1 MEGIHRRLVWTT
13 ILLVVPSMC
22 SSFVGPVLLFPTIS
36 TISRPSASCSSS
48 PYASSIASRRTTST
62 QLDAANKKKL
72 HIAVVGGG
80 PSGLLLTHL
89 LLLPNENDPA
99 NPQKE
104 SNMNDISVT
113 LLEGREDPR
122 KKGSSSIEQRAY
134 ALGLGIR
141 GRTAIRQVDEGL
153 WQTVKERGFESQ
165 RFQLHIAGLVIPLR
179 SEKDNADET
188 LEPSLIIYQSELC
201 AGLTN
206 ELERRHGTSGR
217 LRMKHG
223 TRVTRC
229 DLNDMKITTENGEV
243 VTEERYDLILG
254 CDGVNSV
261 VRAAMQDSFPAFQST
276 KEKLPGEF
284 KVVRLEKVP
293 PGVDP
298 TSVSLILPKK
308 GSVGAFVEPTGKD
321 GSCCI
326 LFSGRGETPILRETK
341 NATAVEEVLAAAF
354 PQWEGFHKG
363 IANELMRQSTTG
375 TASSVVCNIYNFGDK
390 AALAGD
396 ACHATGGVSGQGVN
410 SALADSVVL
419 AKCILENRIDLAAGL
434 LEYSC
439 HQVPEGRALYDLSF
453 GPKPK
458 GIQGLVWAARSARDT
473 LFRGRF
479 GIGRPPLQT
488 RLTTDLTAFL
498 DIRREIDKY
507 YDDPFPSNS
516 ELRRTLTSIHESALK
531 ATVTK

>member
-1 MEGIHRRLVWTT
+1 MLCRLFWTT
-13 ILLVVPSMC
+13 VFLVVPTIC
-22 SSFVGPVLLFPTIS
+22 FSFVGHVHVPSPSS
-36 TISRPSASCSSS
+36 TIAPCRLS
-48 PYASSIASRRTTST
+48 SRR
-62 QLDAANKKKL
+62 LDAVDNNKTKL

-89 LLLPNENDPA
+89 LLLPNDD
-99 NPQKE
+99 
-104 SNMNDISVT
+104 DITVT

-122 KKGSSSIEQRAY
+122 LLGGSSLEQRAY

-165 RFQLHIAGLVIPLR
+165 RFQLHIAGFVIPLR
-179 SEKDNADET
+179 SEKDTADET

-223 TRVTRC
+223 TRVSRC
-229 DLNDMKITTENGEV
+229 DLKDMKITNDNGGAIS
-243 VTEERYDLILG
+243 EEQYDLIIG
-254 CDGVNSV
+254 CVGVNSV

-284 KVVRLEKVP
+284 KVVRLDKVP
-293 PGVDP
+293 QGVDP

-326 LFSGRGETPILRETK
+326 LFSGRGETPILRETS
-341 NATAVEEVLAAAF
+341 NATAVVEVLAAAF
-354 PQWEGFHKG
+354 PQWEGFHER
-363 IANELMRQSTTG
+363 IATDLMRQSTTG
-375 TASSVVCNIYNFGDK
+375 TASSVVCNIYNFGSK

-419 AKCILENRIDLAAGL
+419 AKCILENRNNVAAGL

-439 HQVPEGRALYDLSF
+439 LQVPEGKALYDLSF
-453 GPKPK
+453 GPNPK
-458 GIQGLVWAARSARDT
+458 GIQGVLWAARSARDT
-473 LFRGRF
+473 LFRGRL

-488 RLTTDLTAFL
+488 RLTTDLTAFS

-507 YDDPFPSNS
+507 YDDPLPSSS
-516 ELRRTLTSIHESALK
+516 EWRQTLTSIHETALT
-531 ATVTK
+531 ATVAQ